1 MSFKP
6 FMVNLD
12 EANVPQVGEFS
23 AFDVNASPLSW

>member
-6 FMVNLD
+6 YMDNLD

-23 AFDVNASPLSW
+23 AFDVNASRP